1 MHDAFVSK
9 DNYCSVPGTRT
20 PHPPL
25 DSISTHE
32 EFFLLLEI
40 VIRLLK
46 DKAPLKIQIGE
57 IVDENMVD

>member
-1 MHDAFVSK
+1 MVLRNTLYARIIIVLFLVL
-9 DNYCSVPGTRT
+9 NP
-20 PHPPL
+20 PPL

-46 DKAPLKIQIGE
+46 DKAPIKIQIGE